1 MIIMYTVYA
10 FMYNFIFIFF
20 QANKLIQLIIIIIHT
35 DNIILC
41 TDNKIDPQRF

>member
-1 MIIMYTVYA
+1 MMILYTVYA

-20 QANKLIQLIIIIIHT
+20 QANNLIQLIIIIHT